1 MTRGMNTARIMQRF
15 AKWHI
20 WLGWLV
26 GVPLLLWTLSGFV
39 MALKPIEETR
49 GENLL
54 GPAPLLRE
62 FGDAIAPPRL
72 APQDVVTGMQLVQQ
86 ADGPVWI
93 VQTEEGGT
101 YRYSARDGALVP
113 PVIEP
118 EARRI
123 AQARWAGE
131 AALESVTYF
140 PADASPADLRAGI
153 DTWQAHFADGTNVY
167 LRADT
172 GEVLATRTAWWRFYD
187 FMWGLHIMDLQTRE
201 DTSHPILI
209 LFAALSLAG
218 SVLGCVLLFRR
229 RKARPTT
236 GAKTGA

>member
-1 MTRGMNTARIMQRF
+1 M
-15 AKWHI
+15 
-20 WLGWLV
+20 
-26 GVPLLLWTLSGFV
+26 
-39 MALKPIEETR
+39 
-49 GENLL
+49 
-54 GPAPLLRE
+54 
-62 FGDAIAPPRL
+62 
-72 APQDVVTGMQLVQQ
+72 
-86 ADGPVWI
+86 
-93 VQTEEGGT
+93 
-101 YRYSARDGALVP
+101 
-113 PVIEP
+113 IEP

-209 LFAALSLAG
+209 LFAALALVG
-218 SVLGCVLLFRR
+218 SVLGCALLFRR
-229 RKARPTT
+229 RKAKVTAGVRVTA
-236 GAKTGA
+236 GAKSAA

>member
-1 MTRGMNTARIMQRF
+1 MSSIRIMQRF

-26 GVPLLLWTLSGFV
+26 GVPMVLWTLSGFV

-54 GPAPLLRE
+54 AAPPSLRE
-62 FGDAIAPPRL
+62 FGENLTLPRV
-72 APQDVVTGMQLVQQ
+72 APQDVISAMRLVQQ

-93 VQTEEGGT
+93 VETEAGGT
-101 YRYSARDGALVP
+101 YRYSARDGALLP

-118 EARRI
+118 EARAI
-123 AQARWAGE
+123 AEVRWAGD
-131 AALESVTYF
+131 AALETVTYV

-167 LRADT
+167 IRADSA
-172 GEVLATRTAWWRFYD
+172 EVLATRTGWWRFYD
-187 FMWGLHIMDLQTRE
+187 TMWGLHIMDLQTRE

-209 LFAALSLAG
+209 AFAALALAG
-218 SVLGCVLLFRR
+218 SLLGCALLFRR
-229 RKARPTT
+229 RRARI
-236 GAKTGA
+236 KTAP

>member
-1 MTRGMNTARIMQRF
+1 MTRGMNRNRIMQRF

-26 GVPLLLWTLSGFV
+26 GVPLVLWTLSGFV

-49 GENLL
+49 GEGLHAR
-54 GPAPLLRE
+54 PVPVRE
-62 FGDAIAPPRL
+62 FGVDLVLPKVAPHDVIAGMRL
-72 APQDVVTGMQLVQQ
+72 IQQ
-86 ADGPVWI
+86 ASGPVWI
-93 VQTEEGGT
+93 VETEAGGT
-101 YRYSARDGALVP
+101 YRYAAHDGALLP
-113 PVIEP
+113 PLIES
-118 EARRI
+118 EARQI
-123 AQARWAGE
+123 AQADWAGD

-172 GEVLATRTAWWRFYD
+172 GEVLATRTGWWRFYD

-209 LFAALSLAG
+209 AFAALSLAG
-218 SVLGCVLLFRR
+218 SLLGCVLLFRR
-229 RKARPTT
+229 RKARVKAP
-236 GAKTGA
+236 